1 MRVTRTADGSIS
13 IDQSTYVKD
22 ILARFGMENSTGV
35 STPLATGTKLIKNAN
50 SARNDVQ
57 ALYQSIV
64 GSLMYASNAQ
74 DDRDGKHFT
83 IFIRGQ
89 ILVRQVQAED

>member
-1 MRVTRTADGSIS
+1 
-13 IDQSTYVKD
+13 
-22 ILARFGMENSTGV
+22 
-35 STPLATGTKLIKNAN
+35 
-50 SARNDVQ
+50 
-57 ALYQSIV
+57 
-64 GSLMYASNAQ
+64 MYASNAQ